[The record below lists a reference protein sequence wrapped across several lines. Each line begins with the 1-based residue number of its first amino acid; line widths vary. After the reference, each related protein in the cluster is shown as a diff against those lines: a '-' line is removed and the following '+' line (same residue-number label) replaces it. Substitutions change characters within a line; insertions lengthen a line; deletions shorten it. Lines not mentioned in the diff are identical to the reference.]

1 MTSNIQITDK
11 KYAQYNDYYFKSVLQ
26 KRANGVLKFV
36 KIPFKITKM
45 MMSEYTGLGPKISR
59 LDFVA
64 EAKNDEKIIS
74 LILECQTFLPTEDDI
89 KRFFQYVSSI
99 RIFKDND
106 VELYILCAEKTEY
119 TKKDFVIKEG
129 CVYTMH
135 LISLKE
141 FKAKDIF
148 KNIEDKLNNNDEIT
162 DEDIASLQLIVYA
175 DFDESKLDILNRAR
189 KLLEEISERLL
200 FDINEK
206 MAIIY
211 LFDMLSVNMLTEDEH
226 NQYMEKNNMLINPR
240 ERYFKNQG
248 IKEGREEGI
257 KEGRE
262 EGIKEGRED
271 AKLEF
276 ALNLL
281 NNGYSIDEAVK
292 LTGLTEKDILN
303 AK

>member
-1 MTSNIQITDK
+1 
-11 KYAQYNDYYFKSVLQ
+11 
-26 KRANGVLKFV
+26 
-36 KIPFKITKM
+36 
-45 MMSEYTGLGPKISR
+45 
-59 LDFVA
+59 
-64 EAKNDEKIIS
+64 
-74 LILECQTFLPTEDDI
+74 
-89 KRFFQYVSSI
+89 
-99 RIFKDND
+99 
-106 VELYILCAEKTEY
+106 
-119 TKKDFVIKEG
+119 
-129 CVYTMH
+129 MH

-175 DFDESKLDILNRAR
+175 DFDESKLDILNKAR

-248 IKEGREEGI
+248 IKEGREEG
-257 KEGRE
+257 RE
-262 EGIKEGRED
+262 EGIREG
-271 AKLEF
+271 KLEI

-292 LTGLTEKDILN
+292 LTGLSEKDILN